1 VNHSPYPKYK
11 NSGIGWIGDVPD
23 GWRIDRIKASI
34 KSCNNGIW
42 GAEPDGDHNDTI
54 CVRVADFDRDNLSV
68 EENDENY
75 EKICD
80 FESKEKKDC

>member
-1 VNHSPYPKYK
+1 MK
-11 NSGIGWIGDVPD
+11 
-23 GWRIDRIKASI
+23 
-34 KSCNNGIW
+34 
-42 GAEPDGDHNDTI
+42 
-54 CVRVADFDRDNLSV
+54 RDNLYV